1 MTNFAI
7 YQNVQRGSCFERE
20 YIAYCK
26 DNRNLS
32 RMSSGVDNCRKGTGV
47 ADFVRKDGTHA
58 PRQFVHFSCDKAAQA
73 AIAELVLP
81 VVQVDEF
88 CNCEIPID

>member
-1 MTNFAI
+1 MKNFAI
-7 YQNVQRGSCFERE
+7 YQNVQRGSRFERE
-20 YIAYCK
+20 YVASCK

-32 RMSSGVDNCRKGTGV
+32 RMGSGV
-47 ADFVRKDGTHA
+47 ADFVRKDGAHA

-81 VVQVDEF
+81 AVQVDESLY
-88 CNCEIPID
+88 CEIQID